1 MEEGLN
7 FVPLL
12 IILGLAFIVPLV
24 VGRIRWLPVV
34 VAEIIAGIIIGHSV
48 LNLVGESLIL
58 EFMSE
63 IGLAFLMFIAGMEI
77 DLNKLL
83 PMNGNKPSKEDRS
96 LLSLTLI
103 VYLLTVSLAI
113 PGGFLL
119 NSLGLESDPWL
130 LAFVLSATSLGV
142 LLPILKNREMTNTPT
157 GQSIFY
163 SAMLADFLT
172 VSLLTAFIILLRQG
186 SNLEI
191 LSIGLL
197 FVAFFVIY
205 RFSTRFFRIPLIR
218 RLFDELSNV
227 TVQIK
232 VRGAIAILMAF
243 VVLALVLGIEL
254 ILGAFLAGM
263 IITLLRRPEDIDLVH
278 KLESFGFGFFIPI
291 FFILVGVNLDLGALV
306 ESPESLLLLPLL
318 FLIAM
323 VVKIGPAL
331 LFKRQIG
338 WRESLATGALLNTHL
353 SVEIAVVV
361 IGAQLGLLSPAANA
375 VIILFA
381 IITVLTMPVLFNLL
395 MPEKEDEEE
404 RMFLIFGAEDLG
416 LQVAKVLQKHGETVR
431 FLDPDPR
438 LVGKA
443 RRAGFETIQADT
455 IKACL
460 NAAAQKGAIQSLL
473 VLSSDDTRNLLVCHA
488 ANQLDIDHVVSL
500 VNDPSKLSEY
510 RPLDVQTFT
519 PTMYQPAILA
529 MLARSQDIFTL
540 LTSTDDEQDVRE
552 VNLQNTLLEGERLR
566 TLGLPGNLTV
576 LAIGRNGDLIVP
588 HGNTRL
594 ELGDRLTLFGDVSE
608 LHQTARWIE
617 SNNRSGE
624 AEMKVSRKPSFSS
637 RGRPGEAVH
646 EGLGDNPG

>member
-12 IILGLAFIVPLV
+12 LILGLAFVVPLA

-34 VAEIIAGIIIGHSV
+34 VAEIIAGVIIGHSV
-48 LNLVGESLIL
+48 LNLVGESQIL

-83 PMNGNKPSKEDRS
+83 PMNGNSPSKQDRK

-119 NSLGLESDPWL
+119 NRLGLESDPWL
-130 LAFVLSATSLGV
+130 LGFVLSATSLGV
-142 LLPILKNREMTNTPT
+142 LLPILKKREITHTST
-157 GQSIFY
+157 GKSIFY

-172 VSLLTAFIILLRQG
+172 VSLLTVFIILLRQG

-218 RLFDELSNV
+218 NLFEELSNV

-243 VVLALVLGIEL
+243 VVLALVLGVEL

-291 FFILVGVNLDLGALV
+291 FFILVGANLDLGALV

-318 FLIAM
+318 FVIAM

-331 LFKRQIG
+331 LFKNQLS

-381 IITVLTMPVLFNLL
+381 ILTVLTMPILFNLL
-395 MPEKEDEEE
+395 VPEKAIEEQ
-404 RMFLIFGAEDLG
+404 RSFLIFGAEDLG
-416 LQVAKVLQKHGETVR
+416 LQVAKVLHKHDEIVR

-438 LVGKA
+438 LVDKA
-443 RRAGFETIQADT
+443 RRAGFETIQADS

-460 NAAAQKGAIQSLL
+460 NAAMQKGSIQSLL
-473 VLSSDDTRNLLVCHA
+473 ALSSDDTRNLLVSHA
-488 ANQLDIDHVVSL
+488 ANQLGIDHVVAL
-500 VNDPSKLSEY
+500 VNEPAKLNEY
-510 RPLDVQTFT
+510 RMLGVQTFT

-529 MLARSQDIFTL
+529 MLARSQDIFKL
-540 LTSTDDEQDVRE
+540 LTSPEDERDVRE
-552 VNLQNTLLEGERLR
+552 VSLLNSLLEGERLR
-566 TLGLPGNLTV
+566 TLGLPGNLSV
-576 LAIGRNGDLIVP
+576 LAIGRNDDLIVP

-594 ELGDRLTLFGDVSE
+594 EIGDRLTLFGDVSE

-617 SNNRSGE
+617 SPNRTKDPDSKIG
-624 AEMKVSRKPSFSS
+624 KQPSFS
-637 RGRPGEAVH
+637 RGQP
-646 EGLGDNPG
+646 DNSYP

>member
-1 MEEGLN
+1 MEEAHN
-7 FVPLL
+7 FIPLL
-12 IILGLAFIVPLV
+12 LILGLAFVVPLV

-34 VAEIIAGIIIGHSV
+34 VAEIFAGVIIGHSG
-48 LNLVGESLIL
+48 LNLVGESQIL

-77 DLNKLL
+77 NLDNLL
-83 PMNGNKPSKEDRS
+83 PMNGNSPSKQNRQMVVR
-96 LLSLTLI
+96 TLG
-103 VYLLTVSLAI
+103 VYLLTVALAF

-119 NSLGLESDPWL
+119 NYLGLESNPWL
-130 LAFVLSATSLGV
+130 LGFVLSATSLGV
-142 LLPILKNREMTNTPT
+142 LIPILKKRNMTNTPL

-172 VSLLTAFIILLRQG
+172 VILLTLFIITLRQG
-186 SNLEI
+186 LDLEI

-197 FVAFFVIY
+197 FLAFFVLY
-205 RFSTRFFRIPLIR
+205 RIISRFFQIPIIRYLIE
-218 RLFDELSNV
+218 ELSGV

-232 VRGAIAILMAF
+232 VRGAITMLMVF
-243 VVLALVLGIEL
+243 VVLATALGIEI

-263 IITLLRRPEDIDLVH
+263 IISLLKRPEDTDLVH

-291 FFILVGVNLDLGALV
+291 FFILVGANLNLGALV

-318 FLIAM
+318 FVVAM
-323 VVKIGPAL
+323 AAKLLPAL
-331 LFKRQIG
+331 LLKRLG
-338 WRESLATGALLNTHL
+338 SWREALAAGALLNTHL

-361 IGAQLGLLSPAANA
+361 IGMQLGLLSSAANA

-381 IITVLTMPVLFNLL
+381 VLTVLTMPVLFNLL
-395 MPEKEDEEE
+395 MPEGEAAEG
-404 RMFLIFGAEDLG
+404 RLFLIFGAEDLG
-416 LQVAKVLQKHGETVR
+416 LQVAKVLEKHGEAVR

-438 LVGKA
+438 LVDKA

-460 NAAAQKGAIQSLL
+460 QASMQEGAIHSLL
-473 VLSSDDTRNLLVCHA
+473 VLSSEDTTNLLVCHA
-488 ANQLDIDHVVSL
+488 ANQLGIEHIVSM
-500 VNDPSKLSEY
+500 VNDPAKLKEY
-510 RPLDVQTFT
+510 RLLGVQTFS

-540 LTSTDDEQDVRE
+540 LTSTEDEKDVRE
-552 VNLQNTLLEGERLR
+552 VSVQNTLLEGERLR
-566 TLGLPGNLTV
+566 TLGLPGNLHV

-594 ELGDRLTLFGDVSE
+594 EAGDRLTLFGEISE
-608 LHQTARWIE
+608 LHDTARWIE
-617 SNNRSGE
+617 TTNPDRVLPEAQPMQSG
-624 AEMKVSRKPSFSS
+624 
-637 RGRPGEAVH
+637 
-646 EGLGDNPG
+646 